1 MDRIKNYVVPLI
13 AGIALFLG
21 ISNSLGQGQE
31 THSFNKGI
39 ITGAERMDLY
49 LSLLRNKSVAIVA
62 NQTARVKEAHL
73 VDTLL
78 SLGINVV
85 KAFSPEHGFRG
96 KLDAGEHVSNY
107 VDEKTGIPII
117 SLYGGNYKPKS
128 NDLDGVEIVVFDIQD
143 VGVRYYTYISTL
155 HYVMEACAEN
165 DLPLLLL
172 DRPNPNGFFVDGP
185 VMEDG
190 FQSFVGLHPVPLVHG
205 MTIAEYAK
213 MINGQGWLSDGVQCK
228 LIHILCENYTH
239 KEYYKLPVNPS
250 PNLPNMASIYLY
262 PSLGLFEGTIVS
274 VGRGTDKP
282 FQMIGHPTLSS
293 GDIEFKPISKPGAKE
308 PPYKGEICKGH
319 DLSDFGNRV
328 MRNYGKLYLF
338 WLKASYDNSKDRQGD
353 FFNNYF
359 NSLAG
364 NATLKQQI
372 IEGVSEE
379 DIRKSWHEGLQVFKK
394 VRRRYLLYPDFE

>member
-1 MDRIKNYVVPLI
+1 MHRIKSFVLPVI
-13 AGIALFLG
+13 VTISIFLG
-21 ISNSLGQGQE
+21 ISIASGQDQDAYY
-31 THSFNKGI
+31 FNTDI

-49 LSLLRNKSVAIVA
+49 LSLLRNQSVAIVA
-62 NQTARVKEAHL
+62 NQTATVKGTHL

-78 SLGINVV
+78 SLDVQIV

-96 KLDAGEHVSNY
+96 KMDAGEHVNNY

-117 SLYGGNYKPKS
+117 SLYGSNHKPQS
-128 NDLDGVEIVVFDIQD
+128 HDLDGVDIVVFDIQD

-165 DLPLLLL
+165 GIPLLLL

-185 VMEDG
+185 IMEESY
-190 FQSFVGLHPVPLVHG
+190 QSFVGLHPVPLVHG

-213 MINGQGWLSDGVQCK
+213 MINGQGWLANEMKCK

-239 KEYYKLPVNPS
+239 KDYYELPINPS
-250 PNLPNMASIYLY
+250 PNLPNMASVYLY
-262 PSLGLFEGTIVS
+262 PSLGLFEGTMVS
-274 VGRGTDKP
+274 VGRGTEKP

-293 GDIEFKPISKPGAKE
+293 GETEFKPISMAGAKD
-308 PPYKGEICKGH
+308 PPYKGVVCKGH
-319 DLSDFGNRV
+319 DLSGFGNRV
-328 MRNYGKLYLF
+328 IRNYGKIYLF
-338 WLKASYDNSKDRQGD
+338 WLTGTYRNSQENKES

-364 NATLKQQI
+364 NAQLKEQVIQGI
-372 IEGVSEE
+372 SEE
-379 DIRKSWHEGLQVFKK
+379 DIRKSWSTGISTYKK
-394 VRRRYLLYPDFE
+394 VRKRYLLYPDFE